1 MPRKQIAVKWKNEN
15 KGEYFTTADTLH
27 EMQPSVNV
35 AYSPFLVR
43 SGPAELTINADT
55 AIKIIAN
62 GKHKVFTDRVDLK
75 IPLLDALDTG
85 STMLP
90 GKDYYVYFVD
100 TGDYAEVVVSLAS
113 TFPQGATAEN
123 SRKIGGFHTLCADVG
138 GIPTHPLSG
147 YTSGSVLPNSV
158 WCLTHRPRSAPE
170 GMVYDAMDGIWADIY
185 LASVA
190 AGKLVS
196 VYKGVIADGTSNPAF
211 HWYKF
216 DQWLRAVKKR
226 MPSQGEFVSLSL
238 GANQGTNIAG
248 SSDPGTTGG
257 HTDTAGRRMISN
269 IGCEDTC
276 GVLWQWGI
284 ESGAG
289 GAGSWANAYS
299 GLDGGV
305 AGQHYLAPN
314 RPRLGGNWASGAS
327 CGSRGSYWYNGPL
340 SVRADFGVR
349 GVTEPWAG

>member
-1 MPRKQIAVKWKNEN
+1 MALQIKWKN
-15 KGEYFTTADTLH
+15 KDDQKYYLTADNLH
-27 EMQPSVNV
+27 EVHPSVDSLDRQYLTRKSSNV
-35 AYSPFLVR
+35 LTL
-43 SGPAELTINADT
+43 AEET
-55 AIKIIAN
+55 AVKIIN
-62 GKHKVFTDRVDLK
+62 QVHKVYTIHDDEDIVLA
-75 IPLLDALDTG
+75 DALDTG
-85 STMLP
+85 TIQP
-90 GKDYYVYFVD
+90 GKDYYVYMVEAGD
-100 TGDYAEVVVSLAS
+100 TASLVVSLAS
-113 TFPQGATAEN
+113 TYPQGATAGN

-138 GIPTHPLSG
+138 TIADHPLSG
-147 YTSGSVLPNSV
+147 YSAGDILPASV
-158 WCLTHRPRSAPE
+158 WTLRHRPRADAA
-170 GMVYDAMDGIWADIY
+170 GMVYDAGSGIWADIY

-190 AGKLVS
+190 AGELVS
-196 VYKGVIADGTSNPAF
+196 VYRGTTADGTSSQAF

-216 DQWLRAVKKR
+216 DQWLRRIKKR
-226 MPSQGEFVSLSL
+226 MPFLGEFVSLSL

-248 SSDPGTTGG
+248 STDPGTTGG

-314 RPRLGGNWASGAS
+314 RPLLGGGWHAGVD
-327 CGSRGSYWYNGPL
+327 CGSRGSTWYNGPL
-340 SVRADFGVR
+340 YVYATYGVR
-349 GVTEPWAG
+349 GVAEPWAG